1 MKRSKQNLGGDYGL
15 LGVARGAGF
24 KLTEAEAG
32 AALCPPLGTASPRL
46 CRERRKCST
55 RAIEGIRE
63 HMPLRVIK
71 EVAFLPAS
79 SILLALLAFTR
90 YLPRLPPLINM
101 N

>member
-1 MKRSKQNLGGDYGL
+1 MKRSEQNLRGDYGL
-15 LGVARGAGF
+15 VAVGRGAGF
-24 KLTEAEAG
+24 KLTEAG
-32 AALCPPLGTASPRL
+32 AALCPPQGTASLGL
-46 CRERRKCST
+46 CQERRKCST

-90 YLPRLPPLINM
+90 YLLRLPTLINM